1 MHTSLESLCEL
12 YEDGPCGLLFVD
24 GAGRLVHVNRTLL
37 AWTGYSDAELRQ
49 GSPYSLLLTVPGALL
64 FQTHCIPLLR
74 LRGVISEISLDLRC
88 KDGRQMP
95 VLLAASVKKD
105 DAGKESLVR
114 VMFASAPNRREYER
128 ELLRARTQAED
139 AADKLRRMTEQA
151 QRKVAEQEVLLASVA
166 QMTSGDLDTP
176 VSMDSESSLFPLA
189 SALDRM
195 RKDILEQ
202 LRKLQ
207 EHTAE
212 VQQLNKEL
220 RRQIEQ
226 RSRLLVA
233 SMESDLAR
241 SDSFDSEETS
251 TETQPILARG
261 VVLADRYLIGD
272 ILGQGGMGTVYEVVR
287 LSDGKH
293 FAAKVLGDKPSYR
306 AMARFAREAQLL
318 ARINHPNL
326 IDILDVDITEDRV
339 AYIIMELVRGKS
351 LAELTHRYGERD
363 LMLRILLQTAQA
375 LTAVHAAGAV
385 HRDLMLAA
393 RSSRIGDLPT
403 RGELAAKTK

>member
-1 MHTSLESLCEL
+1 MHTLPESQYEL
-12 YEDGPCGLLFVD
+12 YEESPCGLLFVD
-24 GAGRLVHVNRTLL
+24 GTGRLVHVNRTLL
-37 AWTGYSDAELRQ
+37 AWTGYSKEELQ
-49 GSPYSLLLTVPGALL
+49 HSSPYSLLLTVPGALL

-74 LRGVISEISLDLRC
+74 LRGFLSEISLDLRC

-95 VLLAASVKKD
+95 VLLAASVQKD

-114 VMFASAPNRREYER
+114 VLFASAPNRREYER

-166 QMTSGDLDTP
+166 RMTSGDLNTP
-176 VSMDSESSLFPLA
+176 VSIDSESSLFPLA

-195 RKDILEQ
+195 RTDILEQ
-202 LRKLQ
+202 IRTLQ

-226 RSRLLVA
+226 RSRLLIA

-241 SDSFDSEETS
+241 SDAFDEEETS
-251 TETQPILARG
+251 TEFQPMLARG
-261 VVLADRYLIGD
+261 VVLAERYLIGD
-272 ILGQGGMGTVYEVVR
+272 ILGQGGMGTVYGVVR

-293 FAAKVLGDKPSYR
+293 FAAKVLGDKLSHR

-326 IDILDVDITEDRV
+326 IDIVDVDITDDRV
-339 AYIIMELVRGKS
+339 AYIIMELVRGRS

-363 LMLRILLQTAQA
+363 FMLQILLQTAQE

-385 HRDLMLAA
+385 HRGLVLAA
-393 RSSRIGDLPT
+393 CST
-403 RGELAAKTK
+403 